1 MEAILATPDMDE
13 KKLADKLYEISA
25 ENFGRRVYEF
35 YLDLT
40 ISKDFHNDLNPEER
54 MAKRLAKTIVY
65 LPGKIM
71 SLPVNSSTRMI
82 KASKKQI
89 KNIRKYWE

>member
-1 MEAILATPDMDE
+1 MDGG
-13 KKLADKLYEISA
+13 KHHKISA

-40 ISKDFHNDLNPEER
+40 ISKDFHNDLNPEETV
-54 MAKRLAKTIVY
+54 AKRLAKTIVY
-65 LPGKIM
+65 LPGKII
-71 SLPVNSSTRMI
+71 SLPVSGSTRIM

-89 KNIRKYWE
+89 KNIRKYLE